1 MRSGGDEV
9 ARRESKKETG
19 RSTGGSRQEPD
30 SETAGTPWKT
40 AQYFVSPWNY
50 QPEVTSEF
58 SPPATL
64 EIHDVTLRDGEQQA
78 GIEFTP
84 DEKLRIAEKLAEAGV
99 QRIEAGLPAVST
111 ADAEAVSRIVRAGLP
126 ARIYA
131 FSRCMVEDVKR
142 ALDTGVDAIV
152 MEIPSSEHIVKY
164 AYRWEYERALELTIE
179 STRFAHDNGMY
190 VSFFPIDST
199 RADITTFLNMIEV
212 IARDG
217 HMDSLALVDTF
228 GVLSPQAAA
237 FMTRKVKERIKK
249 PLEAHFHM
257 DFSLGVAN
265 TITAVANGVGTAQ
278 VSVTGI
284 GERAGNTPLEDTVMA
299 LKTMY
304 GIESG
309 IDFTKLFGLS
319 KLVRESAGVSVPLNR
334 SIVGDRLFWVES
346 GIIASWVKNVGSERL
361 TEAFPF
367 RPEMVGQSGPEIVL
381 GKGSGL
387 DSVLIWLDK
396 LGLGPASD
404 EQVMAILQEVKA
416 TSLQKK
422 GLLSEDDFLRIA
434 GAKGVGRAL
443 ITASPND

>member
-1 MRSGGDEV
+1 M
-9 ARRESKKETG
+9 
-19 RSTGGSRQEPD
+19 PD
-30 SETAGTPWKT
+30 QPWQT
-40 AQYFVSPWNY
+40 DQYFVSPWNY
-50 QPEVTSEF
+50 QPEVTAEF
-58 SPPATL
+58 SLPAKL

-78 GIEFTP
+78 GVEFTP
-84 DEKLRIAEKLAEAGV
+84 DEKVRIAEKLAEAGV
-99 QRIEAGLPAVST
+99 QRIEAGLPAVSP
-111 ADAEAVSRIVRAGLP
+111 ADAEAVRRIAAAGLP
-126 ARIYA
+126 SRIFA

-142 ALDTGVDAIV
+142 ALDAGVEAIV
-152 MEIPSSEHIVKY
+152 MEIPSSEHIIKH

-179 STRFAHDNGMY
+179 STRFAHENGLF

-237 FMTRKVKERIKK
+237 FMTRKVKERIAK

-265 TITAVANGVGTAQ
+265 TVTAVANGVGTVQ

-304 GIESG
+304 GIDSG
-309 IDFTKLFGLS
+309 IDFSKLYGLS
-319 KLVRESAGVSVPLNR
+319 KLVRETARALVPSNR
-334 SIVGDRLFWVES
+334 GIVGDLLFHVES
-346 GIIASWVKNVGSERL
+346 GIIATWVKNVGSDNL

-367 RPEMVGQSGPEIVL
+367 RPEMVGQSGPQIVL

-387 DSVLIWLDK
+387 DSVMIWLDK
-396 LGLGPASD
+396 LGFPSASD
-404 EQVMAILQEVKA
+404 EQTMAILQEVKA
-416 TSLQKK
+416 ASLQKK
-422 GLLSEDDFLRIA
+422 GLLTEADFRKIA
-434 GAKGVGRAL
+434 EGVLGVP
-443 ITASPND
+443 ASA

>member
-1 MRSGGDEV
+1 VKVPDE
-9 ARRESKKETG
+9 
-19 RSTGGSRQEPD
+19 
-30 SETAGTPWKT
+30 PWKT
-40 AQYFVSPWNY
+40 EQYFVSPWNY
-50 QPEVTSEF
+50 QPEVTSEYT
-58 SPPATL
+58 PPAKL
-64 EIHDVTLRDGEQQA
+64 EVHDVTLRDGEQQA
-78 GIEFTP
+78 GVEFTP
-84 DEKLRIAEKLAEAGV
+84 DEKVRIAEKLAEAGV
-99 QRIEAGLPAVST
+99 QRIEAGLPAVSPG
-111 ADAEAVSRIVRAGLP
+111 DAEAVRRIKALGLP
-126 ARIYA
+126 AKIFA

-142 ALDTGVDAIV
+142 ALDTGVDSIV
-152 MEIPSSEHIVKY
+152 MEVPSSEHIIKY
-164 AYRWEYERALELTIE
+164 AYRWEYDRAIELTVE
-179 STRFAHDNGMY
+179 STRYAHENGMF

-199 RADITTFLNMIEV
+199 RADITTFLNLIEI

-237 FMTRKVKERIKK
+237 FMTRKVRERIKQ

-265 TITAVANGVGTAQ
+265 TVTAVANGVGTVQ

-309 IDFTKLFGLS
+309 IDFSKLYGLS
-319 KLVRESAGVSVPLNR
+319 RLVRELAGVPVPPNR
-334 SIVGDRLFWVES
+334 GIVGDRIFHVES

-367 RPEMVGQSGPEIVL
+367 RPEMVGQTGPEIVL

-396 LGLGPASD
+396 LNLGPSND
-404 EQVMAILQEVKA
+404 EQTMAILQEVKA
-416 TSLQKK
+416 KSLQKK
-422 GLLSEDDFLRIA
+422 GLLTEDDFHQIA
-434 GAKGVGRAL
+434 TGVLGKGA
-443 ITASPND
+443 

>member
-1 MRSGGDEV
+1 MDM
-9 ARRESKKETG
+9 AKE
-19 RSTGGSRQEPD
+19 
-30 SETAGTPWKT
+30 PWKT
-40 AQYFVSPWNY
+40 DQYFVSPWNY
-50 QPEVTSEF
+50 QPEVTAGF
-58 SPPATL
+58 SPPAKL
-64 EIHDVTLRDGEQQA
+64 EVHDVTLRDGEQQA
-78 GIEFTP
+78 GVVFTP
-84 DEKLRIAEKLAEAGV
+84 DEKVRIAEKLAEAGV
-99 QRIEAGLPAVST
+99 QRIEAGLPAVSPG
-111 ADAEAVSRIVRAGLP
+111 DAEAVRRIAAAGLP
-126 ARIYA
+126 AKIYA
-131 FSRCMVEDVKR
+131 FSRCMVDDVKR
-142 ALDTGVDAIV
+142 ALDTGVEAIV

-164 AYRWEYERALELTIE
+164 AYRWEYERAIELTIE
-179 STRFAHDNGMY
+179 ATRFAHENGLY

-237 FMTRKVKERIKK
+237 FMTRKVRERIDK

-265 TITAVANGVGTAQ
+265 TVTAVANGVGTVQ

-309 IDFTKLFGLS
+309 IDFTKLYGLS
-319 KLVRESAGVSVPLNR
+319 KLVRELAGVTVPSNR
-334 SIVGDRLFWVES
+334 GIVGDRLFQVES
-346 GIIASWVKNVGSERL
+346 GIIATWVKNVGSEHL

-367 RPEMVGQSGPEIVL
+367 RPEMVGQTGPQIVL

-387 DSVLIWLDK
+387 DSVMIWLDK
-396 LGLGPASD
+396 LGFPPANE
-404 EQVMAILQEVKA
+404 EQTMAILQEVKS
-416 TSLQKK
+416 TSLRKK
-422 GLLSEDDFLRIA
+422 DLLTEDDFRKIA
-434 GAKGVGRAL
+434 QGVLGASARA
-443 ITASPND
+443 

>member
-1 MRSGGDEV
+1 MAEH
-9 ARRESKKETG
+9 
-19 RSTGGSRQEPD
+19 
-30 SETAGTPWKT
+30 PWQT
-40 AQYFVSPWNY
+40 EQYFVSPWNY
-50 QPEVTSEF
+50 QPEVRAEF
-58 SPPATL
+58 SPPERL
-64 EIHDVTLRDGEQQA
+64 EVHDVTLRDGEQQA
-78 GIEFTP
+78 GVEFTP
-84 DEKLRIAEKLAEAGV
+84 DEKVRIAEKLAEAGV
-99 QRIEAGLPAVST
+99 QRIEAGLPAVSP
-111 ADAEAVSRIVRAGLP
+111 ADAEAVRRIAAAGLP
-126 ARIYA
+126 AKIYA

-142 ALDTGVDAIV
+142 ALDTGVKAIV

-179 STRFAHDNGMY
+179 STRFAHENGMY

-237 FMTRKVKERIKK
+237 FMTRKVKERINK

-265 TITAVANGVGTAQ
+265 TVTAVANGVGTVQ

-309 IDFTKLFGLS
+309 IDFSKLYGLS
-319 KLVRESAGVSVPLNR
+319 KLVRELAGVPVPPNR
-334 SIVGDRLFWVES
+334 GIVGDRLFHVES
-346 GIIASWVKNVGSERL
+346 GIIATWVKNVGSEHL

-367 RPEMVGQSGPEIVL
+367 RPEMVGQSPPQIVL

-387 DSVLIWLDK
+387 DSVMIWLDK
-396 LGLGPASD
+396 LDFPPANE
-404 EQVMAILQEVKA
+404 EQTMAILQEVKA
-416 TSLQKK
+416 TSLRKK
-422 GLLSEDDFLRIA
+422 GLLTEEDFSKIA
-434 GAKGVGRAL
+434 QGVLGAGSRR
-443 ITASPND
+443 